1 MRASAARERRRENNA
16 VTCSPSSKACRR
28 WPVGL
33 KSAAQ
38 RHNGDGGGESQSKR
52 QELTFEF
59 CSALAEVMQLST
71 DALAQVGTS
80 AESTCHTPHAT
91 RHTSHVTRHTSH
103 ATRHTPHAKNPT
115 CWHPRSKP
123 PTCSSPLRPQPR
135 PATTAA
141 LNHGC
146 AASARAPVSTKRFN
160 TQNR

>member
-1 MRASAARERRRENNA
+1 M
-16 VTCSPSSKACRR
+16 AC
-28 WPVGL
+28 GTQI
-33 KSAAQ
+33 SGTAAQ
-38 RHNGDGGGESQSKR
+38 RHSSDRGGESQIKR

-80 AESTCHTPHAT
+80 AESTCHTSHAT
-91 RHTSHVTRHTSH
+91 RHTPHVTRHAPHTTRHTPH

-123 PTCSSPLRPQPR
+123 PTCSSPPRPQPR
-135 PATTAA
+135 PATAAA